1 MAVKACMAVECR
13 APWVVTKV
21 ITVTKDTTAVTKVTK
36 LTTTTKATKVITPL
50 WDTLRP
56 KQRALQILI
65 PLPFLPSPLNL
76 AMRLPPQALLLRL
89 RSWA

>member
-1 MAVKACMAVECR
+1 MAVKACMAVTKD
-13 APWVVTKV
+13 TKV
-21 ITVTKDTTAVTKVTK
+21 TTVSTVTKDTTAVTKVTK
-36 LTTTTKATKVITPL
+36 LTTATKVITPL

-56 KQRALQILI
+56 KPRALQILT